1 MFLKC
6 SSLISLPD
14 ISKWNINNVTNM
26 SQMFY
31 KCTLLISLPDISK
44 WNNTNNKNLMFS
56 DFFLIKSS
64 NDIVYLEENEA
75 DQEELDDCFEDYLDE
90 NNDLEDKLESSKE
103 ELKEKTFVK
112 KQENNNANNYEKK
125 EDEKELAMYLNEN
138 FEAPKTEPKKVE
150 KKI

>member
-1 MFLKC
+1 M
-6 SSLISLPD
+6 
-14 ISKWNINNVTNM
+14 VG
-26 SQMFY
+26 MFY
-31 KCTLLISLPDISK
+31 DFFSLISLPDISK

-56 DFFLIKSS
+56 DFFLLKSS